1 MNDREQLRLFQ
12 LEAQEHLQSL
22 EACALALERDRQD
35 LDQVRQAFQ
44 HVHAIKGAS
53 GYVGLVSVGRLSHA
67 MEELL
72 KQVRAGELEVTGRII
87 DVFLSGV
94 DLLRSCCENLEE
106 PEHAAEDVDRLVSL
120 LEERAAGEDQPAPAE
135 AAREARDEAE
145 DDSGLL
151 AAFAEAAGQHLDAL
165 QRGAQRLRDDDDPSG
180 GLQIVQRAAGVFA
193 ASARYVG
200 AGAVAEE
207 LEGLREAAL
216 AGEGEQAGLPA
227 LVGQATE
234 RIAELLGALD
244 APAEAPAEEGPARP
258 AGAQE
263 ARAMTGDAATLR
275 VSMASLDRFVNL
287 VSDLIVVRNSLGHAV
302 EAAELDGWTEG
313 GGRVDVVTAARQLDK
328 LTAALQA
335 QSMAVRLVPVRSL
348 LVHFQRVVRDL
359 ARAADKDMVLALV
372 GADTEVDKS
381 LFELL
386 RDPLLHL
393 VRNAV
398 AHGIESPEERRA
410 AGKAARGQITIRAEK
425 EGSHLA
431 VAVPDDGRGL
441 DPERV
446 AAAALRNGEATR
458 AELDRMSA
466 REVVD
471 LIFRPGVTTGETAD
485 GISGR
490 GVGLDAVL
498 SGVKQVGGS
507 VRVDWEPGQG
517 TSFRLTLPLS
527 LATVDAAL
535 VRAAGQRFAIP
546 TTYLE
551 GSLRVAPEQV
561 SMVGST
567 RAIVHRG
574 EPLPLRS
581 LAELVEGSPAELAD
595 AGDAGAMTVLLLGL
609 GSRQLALAVD
619 ALEGQQEL
627 LARPLSPE
635 LRRLSRYSGA
645 SLMGDGSL
653 VLIIDPPW
661 LFARREQQ

>member
-431 VAVPDDGRGL
+431 VAVTDDGRGL

>member
-431 VAVPDDGRGL
+431 VAVTDDGRGL

-635 LRRLSRYSGA
+635 LRRLSR
-645 SLMGDGSL
+645 
-653 VLIIDPPW
+653 
-661 LFARREQQ
+661 